1 MMYNSADN
9 DFVAKVMAAL
19 KEQHVHLSI
28 VLNAAPWPLY
38 SINVYEMMV
47 KLMVRYQRNNIK

>member
-19 KEQHVHLSI
+19 KEQHVQSI
-28 VLNAAPWPLY
+28 LHV
-38 SINVYEMMV
+38 INVTTLSRQLTPGIFL
-47 KLMVRYQRNNIK
+47 KQNN